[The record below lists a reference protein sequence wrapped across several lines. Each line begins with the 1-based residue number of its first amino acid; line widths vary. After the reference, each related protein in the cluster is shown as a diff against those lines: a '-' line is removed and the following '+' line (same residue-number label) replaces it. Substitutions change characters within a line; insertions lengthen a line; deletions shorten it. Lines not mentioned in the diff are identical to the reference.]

1 MTEMLMALSD
11 GDLKYFTDHE
21 LEVLMYHNITV
32 PTKLTILMEM
42 RKRADAPLTEE
53 ALDSCEEEEEG

>member
-11 GDLKYFTDHE
+11 DDLKYFTDHE

-42 RKRADAPLTEE
+42 RKRADECQPLTEDVP
-53 ALDSCEEEEEG
+53 DSFGEEK